1 MIPFSPYLT
10 APTPARVQVVAQEFS
25 YSLSRHRVRNGRV
38 IVELVNRGQDA
49 HDLEMKRIGGTRV
62 IRFPKVEPGHY
73 VDRMLTLRPG
83 TYLLW
88 CPIADHKDRGMQ
100 TTLRVVR

>member
-1 MIPFSPYLT
+1 MIAHPP
-10 APTPARVQVVAQEFS
+10 PPPPARVQVVALEFS
-25 YSLSRHRVRNGRV
+25 YSLSRSKVRAGKV
-38 IVELVNRGQDA
+38 IIELVNHGGDV
-49 HDLEMKRIGGTRV
+49 HDLDLQRVGGGRV
-62 IRFPKVEPGHY
+62 VHFPKVDPGHY